1 MFWEHIGSYPKWT
14 KHISP
19 GPHFSADYKSGVP
32 KLAHLLIGLQ
42 NAKNTKKH
50 QHFLWQCRMNPHQLW
65 WEDMHQNQIFKEI
78 MNLDT
83 EIVDHAC
90 GTHNT
95 QNSTW
100 GMGSRWGDLHQL
112 GWFNLCWDWIFKEIL
127 NLQRE
132 IWNSQNSNCYYQIS
146 DGWLKITWP
155 KGVVSGPIFQGDSK
169 SGLRIF
175 IADQHLIQQPKQC
188 RGSGY
193 QDRVRW
199 PPPTGFIQLVSGP
212 IFWGDSESELRT
224 FIAALQSE
232 I

>member
-1 MFWEHIGSYPKWT
+1 MDKTHITRSPFFSRLQIRCSQVGTSPNWAAKCK
-14 KHISP
+14 KH
-19 GPHFSADYKSGVP
+19 
-32 KLAHLLIGLQ
+32 
-42 NAKNTKKH
+42 KKH
-50 QHFLWQCRMNPHQLW
+50 QLFLWQCRMNPHWLG

-112 GWFNLCWDWIFKEIL
+112 GWFNLCWDQIFKEIL

-199 PPPTGFIQLVSGP
+199 PPLTGFIQLVSGP
-212 IFWGDSESELRT
+212 IFWGDSESELRI
-224 FIAALQSE
+224 FIE
-232 I
+232 IAVLMGNS